1 MSRLLVVVG
10 DALLDRD
17 VDGTAERL
25 CPDAPAPVLAE
36 HATMDRPGGA
46 ALAALL
52 ATDFDIEVVLV
63 TALAEDAAGARV
75 RDLLADAGV
84 RVYATAMRGAM
95 PEKIRLRADGRVLL
109 RLDRGGSGAPYGEVP
124 PGALTA
130 LRGAAAVLVSDYGR
144 GVTRLPALRRALPA
158 TGLPAAVPVVWD
170 PHPNGPAAVPGVRLV
185 TPNERELRRLVPTAR
200 DEPRLTALAR
210 GAAALRRDW
219 RAGAVAVTL
228 GCDGALLSHAGP
240 TPLVVAPPAAADGDS
255 CGAGDSFAVAA
266 TAALA
271 DGALVSEAVQEAVGC
286 ASRYVAAG
294 GASAVRGVRDG
305 AMGSD
310 VDLGAPVGARAA
322 EELVR
327 SVRARGGT
335 VVASGGCFDLVH
347 AGHVATL
354 QAARRLG
361 DCLIVCLNSDAS
373 VRAVKGRDRPVVPQA
388 DRARLLAAL
397 GCVDAV
403 VIFDEPTPLAVLSRL
418 RPDVWVKGGDYTDG
432 FTGHASDAPALPE
445 ADLVRRWG
453 GQTVVVPYLAGRSTT
468 RLIAAARR
476 GHPARAEDNET
487 GSGERPR
494 DKGQA
499 T

>member
-36 HATMDRPGGA
+36 ESTMDRPGGA

-52 ATDFDIEVVLV
+52 ATDFDVEVVLV
-63 TALAEDAAGARV
+63 TALADDAAGARV
-75 RDLLADAGV
+75 RDLLTDAGV
-84 RVYATAMRGAM
+84 RVHAMAMRGGM
-95 PEKIRLRADGRVLL
+95 PEKIRMRADGRVLL
-109 RLDRGGSGAPYGEVP
+109 RLDRGGHGTPYGEPP

-130 LRGAAAVLVSDYGR
+130 LRGATAVLVSDYGR
-144 GVTRLPALRRALPA
+144 GVTRHPALRRALPA

-185 TPNERELRRLVPTAR
+185 TPNERELRGLMPASR
-200 DEPRLTALAR
+200 DEPRFTALAR
-210 GAAALRRDW
+210 GAATLRKQW

-228 GCDGALLSHAGP
+228 GRDGALLSHAGP

-255 CGAGDSFAVAA
+255 CGAGDCFAVAA

-286 ASRYVAAG
+286 ATRYVAAG
-294 GASAVRGVRDG
+294 GASAVRAAPDG
-305 AMGSD
+305 PYRSD
-310 VDLGAPVGARAA
+310 VDLAAPVGAQAA
-322 EELVR
+322 REVVR
-327 SVRARGGT
+327 RVRARGGT

-373 VRAVKGRDRPVVPQA
+373 VRAVKGPDRPVVPQA

-403 VIFDEPTPLAVLSRL
+403 VIFDEPTPLAVLADL

-432 FTGHASDAPALPE
+432 FAGHASDAPGLPE

-476 GHPARAEDNET
+476 GRAARGDENET
-487 GSGERPR
+487 SGSDTPT